1 MLEIKNIKKSYKTGD
16 FIQHALNDID
26 LKFRKEEFVAVL
38 GPSGS
43 GKTTLLN
50 IIGGLDRYDSGDL
63 IIKGKSTKKF
73 KDKDWDAYRNK
84 SIGFVFQ
91 SYNLINH
98 ISILDNVEMGM
109 TLSGKSSRYRRK
121 KALELLKKV
130 GLGDHVHKKPNQ
142 LSGGQMQRVAIAR
155 ALANDPEIIL
165 ADEPTGALD
174 TRTSKQIMDLI
185 KSIAKDKLVIMVTH
199 NPDLASTY
207 ADRVI
212 MMRDGKIEND
222 TNPVEEKEEIEEYKL
237 KRTKMSFFTALRLS
251 LNNIRTKKGRTI
263 LVAFASSIGIIG
275 IALILALSN
284 GFQNQI
290 VLFEHQI
297 SDAMP
302 IVISATKTD
311 LGGQNMSSMLA
322 SETGMS
328 KERTDSDFTNS
339 NTVKKTEEKS
349 IFTSAA
355 INPLTNEFINYI
367 KNIPEEY
374 ISSTMFNSGINYN
387 LLQKYQDKYITAS
400 SLSINYL
407 PIPNRNGDTS
417 NTIVENYYD
426 VLSGK
431 MPTEIDE
438 IVVEVAKDNTI
449 SNDLAKLLGIEK
461 EEFTFDDILKSTI
474 KLVPNDEY
482 YDQFGN
488 YYVPKT
494 LNDKLYNNENNL
506 TLKVVGIVR
515 IKEEK
520 YSTIGVTDSKSS
532 FYYSQK
538 LDDYISKTNKKSKIA
553 ISQADADYDVLTGVS
568 YDLET
573 DQGKYSKH
581 MASLV
586 LGGVDTPGYIY
597 LYPKDFDATDK
608 IVDYLNK
615 YNEGKEDEDKIS
627 FINQAEMV
635 NNMTGSIMSGIT
647 AVLIAFSSISLIV
660 SSIMLGIITY
670 ISVLERTKEIGILR
684 SLGARKKDIK
694 RVFNAETIIIGL
706 ASGLLGIGIANL
718 LIIPIN
724 ALLKNLT
731 SLSNVAV
738 LNPMHAIILISI
750 SVILTLIGGTIPAHI
765 ASKQDPVTS
774 LRTE

>member
-1 MLEIKNIKKSYKTGD
+1 MLEIKNIKKSYKTGN
-16 FIQHALNDID
+16 FVQHALNDID
-26 LKFRKEEFVAVL
+26 LKFRKKEFVSIL

-50 IIGGLDRYDSGDL
+50 IIGGLDRYDNGDL

-73 KDKDWDAYRNK
+73 KDRDWDAYRNK

-98 ISILDNVEMGM
+98 ISILSNVEMGM
-109 TLSGKSSRYRRK
+109 TLSGKSSRYRRR

-130 GLGDHVHKKPNQ
+130 GLEDHIHKKPNQ

-174 TRTSKQIMDLI
+174 TRTSKQIMNLI
-185 KSIAKDKLVIMVTH
+185 KSIAEDKLVIMVTH
-199 NPDLASTY
+199 NPELANEYS
-207 ADRVI
+207 DRVI
-212 MMRDGKIEND
+212 TMRDGKIESD
-222 TNPVEEKEEIEEYKL
+222 SNPLEDKNEKEEYKL
-237 KRTKMSFFTALRLS
+237 KKTKMSFFTALRLS

-302 IVISATKTD
+302 IVISATKMN
-311 LGGQNMSSMLA
+311 LSSENMQSLISSE
-322 SETGMS
+322 SGMS
-328 KERTDSDFTNS
+328 KETDENDFTDSKN
-339 NTVKKTEEKS
+339 VKKVEDKS
-349 IFTSAA
+349 IFNSAS
-355 INPLTNEFINYI
+355 INPLTTDFINYI
-367 KNIPEEY
+367 NNIPEDY
-374 ISSTMFNSGINYN
+374 ISSTMVNSSINYN
-387 LLQKYQDKYITAS
+387 LIQKYQDKYISGS
-400 SLSINYL
+400 SLSLSYL
-407 PIPNRNGDTS
+407 PIPSRNGDIS
-417 NTIVENYYD
+417 NTIVDNYYE
-426 VLSGK
+426 VLTGK
-431 MPTEIDE
+431 MPTKMDE
-438 IVVEVAKDNTI
+438 IVVEIAKDNTI
-449 SNDLAKLLGIEK
+449 SNDLAKLLGIDK
-461 EEFTFDDILKSTI
+461 EDFTFDDILNSTI
-474 KLVPNDEY
+474 KVVSNDNY
-482 YDQFGN
+482 YEQFGN
-488 YYVPKT
+488 FFVPKQ
-494 LNDKLYNNENNL
+494 LDEEIYNNEDNIV
-506 TLKVVGIVR
+506 LKVVGIVR
-515 IKEEK
+515 IKEDK
-520 YSTIGVTDSKSS
+520 YSTLGVTDSKNS
-532 FYYSQK
+532 FFYMQE
-538 LDDYISKTNKKSKIA
+538 LDDYISQINKNSKIA
-553 ISQADADYDVLTGVS
+553 TAQRDSDYDVLTGIT

-573 DQGKYSKH
+573 EQGKYSKH
-581 MASLV
+581 MATLV
-586 LGGVDTPGYIY
+586 LGGLDTPGYIY
-597 LYPKDFDATDK
+597 LYPKDFDSTDK
-608 IVDYLNK
+608 IVEYLNK
-615 YNEGKEDEDKIS
+615 YNEGKEENDKIS

-635 NNMTGSIMSGIT
+635 NNMTGSIMGGVT
-647 AVLIAFSSISLIV
+647 AVLIAFSSISLVV

-694 RVFNAETIIIGL
+694 RVFNAETVIIGL

-724 ALLKNLT
+724 VLLKNLT
-731 SLSNVAV
+731 NLSNVAV
-738 LNPMHAIILISI
+738 LNPIHAIILISI

>member
-16 FIQHALNDID
+16 FVQHALNDID
-26 LKFRKEEFVAVL
+26 LKFRKKEFVAIL

-50 IIGGLDRYDSGDL
+50 IIGGLDRYDTGDL

-73 KDKDWDAYRNK
+73 KDKDWDSYRNK

-109 TLSGKSSRYRRK
+109 TLSGKSSRFRKK

-174 TRTSKQIMDLI
+174 TKTSKQIMDLI
-185 KSIAKDKLVIMVTH
+185 KSIAEDKLVIMVTH
-199 NPDLASTY
+199 NPELATTY

-212 MMRDGKIEND
+212 NMRDGKIEND
-222 TNPVEEKEEIEEYKL
+222 TNPLEDKNEKEEYKL
-237 KRTKMSFFTALRLS
+237 RRTRMSFFTALRLS

-302 IVISATKTD
+302 IVISATKTN
-311 LGGQNMSSMLA
+311 LSGQNVSSLLA
-322 SETGMS
+322 SETGMT
-328 KERTDSDFTNS
+328 KETTEDDFTDSK
-339 NTVKKTEEKS
+339 TVKRVEEKS
-349 IFTSAA
+349 IFTSAT
-355 INPLTNEFINYI
+355 INPLTVEFVDYL
-367 KNIPEEY
+367 KNIPDDF
-374 ISSTMFNSGINYN
+374 ISSTMYNSGVNYN
-387 LLQKYQDKYITAS
+387 LLQKYQDKYITGA

-407 PIPNRNGDTS
+407 PIPNKKGDITG
-417 NTIVENYYD
+417 TIIDNYYE
-426 VLSGK
+426 VLSGR
-431 MPTEIDE
+431 MPLNKDE
-438 IVVEVAKDNTI
+438 IIVEIAKDNTI
-449 SNDLAKLLGIEK
+449 SNELAKILGIEK
-461 EEFTFDDILKSTI
+461 EDFTFDDILSSTI
-474 KLVPNDEY
+474 KLVPNDEF

-494 LNDKLYNNENNL
+494 LDENLYNNQNNL
-506 TLKVVGIVR
+506 TLKVVGVVR
-515 IKEEK
+515 IKEDK

-532 FYYSQK
+532 FYYTQE
-538 LDDYISKTNKKSKIA
+538 LDDYVSKLNRNSKIA
-553 ISQADADYDVLTGVS
+553 IAQSDADYDVFTGIN

-573 DQGKYSKH
+573 EQGKYSKH

-586 LGGVDTPGYIY
+586 LGGVNTPGYIY
-597 LYPKDFDATDK
+597 LYPKDFDATEK
-608 IVDYLNK
+608 IVEYLNK
-615 YNEGKEDEDKIS
+615 YNEGKEENEKIS

-724 ALLKNLT
+724 MLLKNLT
-731 SLSNVAV
+731 NLSNVAV
-738 LNPMHAIILISI
+738 LNPMHAVILISI

>member
-1 MLEIKNIKKSYKTGD
+1 MLEIKNIKKSYKTGN
-16 FIQHALNDID
+16 FVQHALNDID
-26 LKFRKEEFVAVL
+26 LKFRKKEFVSIL

-50 IIGGLDRYDSGDL
+50 IIGGLDRYDNGDL

-73 KDKDWDAYRNK
+73 KDRDWDAYRNK

-98 ISILDNVEMGM
+98 ISILSNVEMGM
-109 TLSGKSSRYRRK
+109 TLSGKSSKYRRR

-130 GLGDHVHKKPNQ
+130 GLGDHIHKKPNQ

-174 TRTSKQIMDLI
+174 TRTSKQIMNLI
-185 KSIAKDKLVIMVTH
+185 KSIAEDKLVIMVTH
-199 NPDLASTY
+199 NPELANEYS
-207 ADRVI
+207 DRVI
-212 MMRDGKIEND
+212 TMRDGKIESD
-222 TNPVEEKEEIEEYKL
+222 SNPLEDKNEKEEYKL
-237 KRTKMSFFTALRLS
+237 KKTKMSFFTALRLS

-302 IVISATKTD
+302 IVISATKMN
-311 LGGQNMSSMLA
+311 LSSENMQSLISSE
-322 SETGMS
+322 SGMS
-328 KERTDSDFTNS
+328 KETDENDFTDSKN
-339 NTVKKTEEKS
+339 VKKVEDKS
-349 IFTSAA
+349 IFNSAS
-355 INPLTNEFINYI
+355 INPLTTDFINYI
-367 KNIPEEY
+367 NNIPEDY
-374 ISSTMFNSGINYN
+374 ISSTMVNSSINYN
-387 LLQKYQDKYITAS
+387 LIQKYQDKYISGS
-400 SLSINYL
+400 SLSLSYL
-407 PIPNRNGDTS
+407 PIPSRNGDIS
-417 NTIVENYYD
+417 NTIVDNYYE
-426 VLSGK
+426 VLTGK
-431 MPTEIDE
+431 MPTKMDE
-438 IVVEVAKDNTI
+438 IVVEIAKDNTI
-449 SNDLAKLLGIEK
+449 SNDLAKLLGIDK
-461 EEFTFDDILKSTI
+461 EDFTFDDILNSTI
-474 KLVPNDEY
+474 KVVSNDNY
-482 YDQFGN
+482 YEQFGN
-488 YYVPKT
+488 FFVPKQ
-494 LNDKLYNNENNL
+494 LDEEIYNNEDNIV
-506 TLKVVGIVR
+506 LKVVGIVR

-520 YSTIGVTDSKSS
+520 YSTLGVTDSKNS
-532 FYYSQK
+532 FFYMQE
-538 LDDYISKTNKKSKIA
+538 LDDYISQINKNSKIA
-553 ISQADADYDVLTGVS
+553 TAQRDSDYDVLTGIT

-573 DQGKYSKH
+573 EQGKYSKH
-581 MASLV
+581 MATLV
-586 LGGVDTPGYIY
+586 LGGLDTPGYIY

-608 IVDYLNK
+608 IVEYLNK
-615 YNEGKEDEDKIS
+615 YNDGKEDKDKIS

-635 NNMTGSIMSGIT
+635 NNMTGSIMGGVT
-647 AVLIAFSSISLIV
+647 AVLIAFSSISLVV

-694 RVFNAETIIIGL
+694 RVFNAETVIIGL

-724 ALLKNLT
+724 VLLKNLT
-731 SLSNVAV
+731 NLSNVAV
-738 LNPMHAIILISI
+738 LNPIHAIILISI